1 MNERSTTTVLTISRQ
16 LGSGGSYIGQE
27 VARRLEM
34 RYADREILQRAA
46 AAAGVGEGDLA
57 GAEEKGAGFWHSVV
71 HSFSLGGPDTTFVP
85 PPLSSVYEDDVF
97 AIESKIIREIASQF
111 DAVIVGRAGFHV
123 LAGHP
128 GLVNVMLHARDAWR
142 VERIMRVYRIE
153 DRREAEDLVKR
164 SDRTRADFIRAF
176 TGRHWTDARLFDL
189 CIDTSSVG
197 LERANEIVVALV
209 SECMA
214 RRRMPAPD
222 PVA

>member
-1 MNERSTTTVLTISRQ
+1 MNQGSTIVLTISRQ
-16 LGSGGSYIGQE
+16 IGSGGSYIGQE
-27 VARRLEM
+27 VARRLGM

-97 AIESKIIREIASQF
+97 KIESRIIREIASQF

-128 GLVNVMLHARDAWR
+128 GLVNVMLHARTSW
-142 VERIMRVYRIE
+142 RIE
-153 DRREAEDLVKR
+153 RLMQVYDIKDKGEAEELVER
-164 SDRTRADFIRAF
+164 SDRTRASFIRTF

-189 CIDTSSVG
+189 CIDASSVG
-197 LERANEIVVALV
+197 LERATDLVVQLV
-209 SECMA
+209 SGRMK
-214 RRRMPAPD
+214 RRGPAVPG
-222 PVA
+222 PVV